1 MTVFIP
7 NINSVATLID
17 RLTVENVKLS
27 YFVEQSKTPNL
38 EIDRDLLRE
47 RIERQELVKNQ
58 VQKMLCETLEELFLV
73 KKYQPLFEE
82 RTFS

>member
-27 YFVEQSKTPNL
+27 FFIEQSKTPNL
-38 EIDRDLLRE
+38 GIDSDLLKE
-47 RIERQELVKNQ
+47 KIAKQEIIKNQ
-58 VQKMLCETLEELFLV
+58 VQQMLSETLEELFLE
-73 KKYQPLFEE
+73 KKYDPLFEE

>member
-1 MTVFIP
+1 MTVYIP

-27 YFVEQSKTPNL
+27 FFIEQAKTPNTG
-38 EIDRDLLRE
+38 IDLDLLNE
-47 RIERQELVKNQ
+47 RIKSQELIKNQ
-58 VQKMLCETLEELFLV
+58 VQQMLCETLEEIFLQ
-73 KKYQPLFEE
+73 KDYQPLFEE

>member
-7 NINSVATLID
+7 NVNSIATLID

-27 YFVEQSKTPNL
+27 FFIEQSKTPNL
-38 EIDRDLLRE
+38 DIDKDLLNDK
-47 RIERQELVKNQ
+47 IAKQEIVKNQ
-58 VQKMLCETLEELFLV
+58 VQLMLAETLEALFLE
-73 KKYQPLFEE
+73 KKYEPLFEE

>member
-27 YFVEQSKTPNL
+27 YFIEQSKTPNL

-47 RIERQELVKNQ
+47 RIERQELVKNE
-58 VQKMLCETLEELFLV
+58 VQKMLCETLEELFV
-73 KKYQPLFEE
+73 EKKYRPLFEE

>member
-27 YFVEQSKTPNL
+27 YFIEQSKTPNL

-47 RIERQELVKNQ
+47 RIEKQELVKNE
-58 VQKMLCETLEELFLV
+58 VQKMLCETLEELFV
-73 KKYQPLFEE
+73 EKKYRPLFEE

>member
-27 YFVEQSKTPNL
+27 FFIEQSKTPNL
-38 EIDRDLLRE
+38 DIDKDLLNE
-47 RIERQELVKNQ
+47 KIVKQEEIKNQ
-58 VQKMLCETLEELFLV
+58 VQLMLAETLEALFLEN
-73 KKYQPLFEE
+73 KYEPLFEE

>member
-7 NINSVATLID
+7 NINSIATLID

-27 YFVEQSKTPNL
+27 FFIEQSKTPNL
-38 EIDRDLLRE
+38 GIDSDLLKE
-47 RIERQELVKNQ
+47 KIARQETVKNH
-58 VQKMLCETLEELFLV
+58 VQQMLSETLEELFLE
-73 KKYQPLFEE
+73 KKYDPLFEE